1 MDFDKTISI
10 SAAGLRAQGVRMRII
25 AENIANSSTK
35 PLAPD
40 MDPYRRKL
48 ISFKN
53 ELDRDL
59 GVRTVTIAEITKDQ
73 TEFTKRFEPGH
84 PGADKEG
91 YVKIPNVNAMIEL
104 MDMREAQR
112 SYRANIKV
120 IEAAKRMMMRT
131 IDMLK

>member
-1 MDFDKTISI
+1 MDFDKTIQI

-25 AENIANSSTK
+25 AENIANASTK
-35 PLAPD
+35 ALVPD
-40 MDPYRRKL
+40 QDPYRRKL
-48 ISFKN
+48 VSFKN
-53 ELDRDL
+53 ELDSQL
-59 GVRTVTIAEITKDQ
+59 GVRVVKVGDITKDQ

-84 PGADKEG
+84 PGADKQG
-91 YVKIPNVNAMIEL
+91 YVKIPNVNSMIEM

-112 SYRANIKV
+112 SYRANISV

>member
-1 MDFDKTISI
+1 MDFDKTIQI
-10 SAAGLRAQGVRMRII
+10 SASGLRAKGVRMRII
-25 AENIANSSTK
+25 AENIANASTK

-40 MDPYRRKL
+40 VDPYRRKL

-53 ELDRDL
+53 ELDREL
-59 GVRTVTIAEITKDQ
+59 GVRTVTVNDITKDP

-91 YVKIPNVNAMIEL
+91 YVKIPNVNAMIEM

>member
-1 MDFDKTISI
+1 MDFDKTIQI
-10 SAAGLRAQGVRMRII
+10 SASGLRAQGVRMRVI

-40 MDPYRRKL
+40 LDPYRRKV

-59 GVRTVTIAEITKDQ
+59 GVHTVKIGEISKDQ
-73 TEFTKRFEPGH
+73 TKFARTFEPGH
-84 PGADKEG
+84 PGADREG
-91 YVKIPNVNAMIEL
+91 YVKLPNVNSMVEM

-112 SYRANIKV
+112 TYKANLKV

>member
-1 MDFDKTISI
+1 MDFDKTIQI
-10 SAAGLRAQGVRMRII
+10 SAHGLRAQGVRMRII
-25 AENIANSSTK
+25 AENIANANTK
-35 PLAPD
+35 ALAPD

-53 ELDRDL
+53 VLDREL
-59 GVRTVTIAEITKDQ
+59 GIRTVTVNDITRDQ
-73 TEFTKRFEPGH
+73 TEFTTRFEPGH

-91 YVKIPNVNAMIEL
+91 YVKIPNVNAMIEM

-131 IDMLK
+131 IEMLK

>member
-1 MDFDKTISI
+1 MDFDKTIQI

-40 MDPYRRKL
+40 QDPYRRKL

-53 ELDRDL
+53 ELDHKL
-59 GVRTVTIAEITKDQ
+59 GVHMVSVAGISKDQ

-84 PGADKEG
+84 PGADREG
-91 YVKIPNVNAMIEL
+91 YVKIPNVNAMIEM

>member
-1 MDFDKTISI
+1 MDFDKTIQI

-25 AENIANSSTK
+25 AENIANASTK

-53 ELDRDL
+53 ELDQEL
-59 GVRTVTIAEITKDQ
+59 GVRTVSVNDITKDQ
-73 TEFTKRFEPGH
+73 TDFTKRFEPGH

-91 YVKIPNVNAMIEL
+91 YVKIPNVNAMIEM

>member
-1 MDFDKTISI
+1 MDFDKTIQI
-10 SAAGLRAQGVRMRII
+10 SASGLRAQGVRMRII
-25 AENIANSSTK
+25 AENIANASTK

-48 ISFKN
+48 VSFKN
-53 ELDRDL
+53 ELDREI
-59 GVRTVTIAEITKDQ
+59 GARTVSIAGISKDQ

-84 PGADKEG
+84 PGADREG

-112 SYRANIKV
+112 SYKANIKV

>member
-1 MDFDKTISI
+1 MDFDKTIQI

-25 AENIANSSTK
+25 AENIANASTK

-40 MDPYRRKL
+40 QDPYRRKL

-53 ELDRDL
+53 ELDHKL
-59 GVRTVTIAEITKDQ
+59 GVHMVSVAGISKDK

-84 PGADKEG
+84 PGADREG
-91 YVKIPNVNAMIEL
+91 YVKIPNVNAMIEM
-104 MDMREAQR
+104 MDIREAQR
-112 SYRANIKV
+112 SYKANIKV

>member
-1 MDFDKTISI
+1 MDFDKTIQI
-10 SAAGLRAQGVRMRII
+10 SASGLRAQGVRMRII
-25 AENIANSSTK
+25 AENIANASTK

-53 ELDRDL
+53 ELDREL
-59 GVRTVTIAEITKDQ
+59 GVRTVSVADITKDQ
-73 TEFTKRFEPGH
+73 AEFTKRFEPGH

-91 YVKIPNVNAMIEL
+91 YVKIPNVNSMIEM

-131 IDMLK
+131 IDM

>member
-1 MDFDKTISI
+1 MDFDKTIQI
-10 SAAGLRAQGVRMRII
+10 SASGLRAQGVRMRII
-25 AENIANSSTK
+25 AENIANASTK

-53 ELDRDL
+53 ELDREL
-59 GVRTVTIAEITKDQ
+59 GVHKVAVDGITQDK

-84 PGADKEG
+84 PGADREG
-91 YVKIPNVNAMIEL
+91 YVKIPNVNSMIEM

-112 SYRANIKV
+112 SYKANIKV

>member
-1 MDFDKTISI
+1 MDFDKTIQI
-10 SAAGLRAQGVRMRII
+10 AAAGLRVQGVRMRVV
-25 AENIANSSTK
+25 AENIANASTK

-40 MDPYRRKL
+40 QDPYRRKI

-53 ELDRDL
+53 ELDQKL
-59 GVRTVTIAEITKDQ
+59 GVYVVAVDNITKDK

-84 PGADKEG
+84 PGADREG
-91 YVKIPNVNAMIEL
+91 YVKIPNVNAMIEM

-112 SYRANIKV
+112 SYKANIKV
-120 IEAAKRMMMRT
+120 IEAVKRMMMRT

>member
-1 MDFDKTISI
+1 MDFDKTIQI
-10 SAAGLRAQGVRMRII
+10 SASGLRAQGVRMRII
-25 AENIANSSTK
+25 AENIANASTK

-53 ELDRDL
+53 ELDRET
-59 GVRTVTIAEITKDQ
+59 GVRKVEVSGITKDT
-73 TEFTKRFEPGH
+73 TEFTKKFEPGH

-91 YVKIPNVNAMIEL
+91 YVKIPNVTAMIEM
-104 MDMREAQR
+104 MDMQEAQR

>member
-1 MDFDKTISI
+1 
-10 SAAGLRAQGVRMRII
+10 
-25 AENIANSSTK
+25 
-35 PLAPD
+35 
-40 MDPYRRKL
+40 
-48 ISFKN
+48 
-53 ELDRDL
+53 LDREL
-59 GVRTVTIAEITKDQ
+59 GVRTVTVNDITKDP

-91 YVKIPNVNAMIEL
+91 YVKIPNVNAMIEM

>member
-1 MDFDKTISI
+1 MDFDKTIQI

-25 AENIANSSTK
+25 AENIANASTK

-40 MDPYRRKL
+40 QDPYRRKL

-53 ELDRDL
+53 ELDHKL
-59 GVRTVTIAEITKDQ
+59 GVHMVAVADISKDK

-84 PGADKEG
+84 PGADREG
-91 YVKIPNVNAMIEL
+91 YVKIPNVNGMIEM

-112 SYRANIKV
+112 SYKANIKV
-120 IEAAKRMMMRT
+120 IEAAKRMMMLT
-131 IDMLK
+131 IDLLK

>member
-1 MDFDKTISI
+1 MDFDKTIQI

-25 AENIANSSTK
+25 AENIANASTK

-40 MDPYRRKL
+40 QDPYRRKL

-53 ELDRDL
+53 ELDHKL
-59 GVRTVTIAEITKDQ
+59 GVHMVSVAGISKDK

-84 PGADKEG
+84 PGADREG
-91 YVKIPNVNAMIEL
+91 YVKIPNVNAMIEM
-104 MDMREAQR
+104 MDIREAQR
-112 SYRANIKV
+112 SYKANIKV

-131 IDMLK
+131 IDMLQ

>member
-25 AENIANSSTK
+25 AENIANSSTR

>member
-1 MDFDKTISI
+1 MDFDKTIQI
-10 SAAGLRAQGVRMRII
+10 SASGLRAQGVRMRII
-25 AENIANSSTK
+25 AENIANASTK

-53 ELDRDL
+53 ELDREL
-59 GVRTVTIAEITKDQ
+59 GVRTVSVADITKDQ
-73 TEFTKRFEPGH
+73 AEFTKRFEPGH

-91 YVKIPNVNAMIEL
+91 YVKIPNVNSMIEM

>member
-1 MDFDKTISI
+1 MDFDKTIQI
-10 SAAGLRAQGVRMRII
+10 SASGLRAQGVRMRII
-25 AENIANSSTK
+25 AENIANASTK

-53 ELDRDL
+53 VLDREI
-59 GVRTVTIAEITKDQ
+59 GVNTVKVDDITKDQ
-73 TEFTKRFEPGH
+73 TEFTKKFEPGH
-84 PGADKEG
+84 PGADDQG
-91 YVKIPNVNAMIEL
+91 YVKIPNVNAMIEM

>member
-1 MDFDKTISI
+1 
-10 SAAGLRAQGVRMRII
+10 
-25 AENIANSSTK
+25 
-35 PLAPD
+35 

-48 ISFKN
+48 VSFKN
-53 ELDRDL
+53 VLDREI
-59 GVRTVTIAEITKDQ
+59 GVNTVKVGDITKD
-73 TEFTKRFEPGH
+73 TAEFTKKFEPGH
-84 PGADKEG
+84 PGADDQG
-91 YVKIPNVNAMIEL
+91 YVKIPNVNAMIEM